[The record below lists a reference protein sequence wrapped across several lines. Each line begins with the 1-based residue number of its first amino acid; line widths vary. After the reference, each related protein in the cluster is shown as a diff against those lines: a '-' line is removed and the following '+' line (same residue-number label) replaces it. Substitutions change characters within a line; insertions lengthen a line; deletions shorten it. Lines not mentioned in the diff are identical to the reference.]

1 MLTWWAYQ
9 DDEQTLLPLESR
21 LDIEHIF
28 PRGRQDKERSLSN
41 VRNLEALGNKALLE
55 KRINISA
62 SDYRFADKIKYY
74 KGYVNMRKQLKAGTQ
89 IKELV
94 DFANT
99 RTDFQ
104 EKDIVQRTASI
115 IFAFTEYLGKNGL
128 VNSYSSDNANIGD
141 LIDN

>member
-1 MLTWWAYQ
+1 M
-9 DDEQTLLPLESR
+9 
-21 LDIEHIF
+21 DIEHIF

-62 SDYRFADKIKYY
+62 SDYRFIDKTKYY
-74 KGYVNMRKQLKAGTQ
+74 KGYVNMRKQMKEGTQ
-89 IKELV
+89 IKELL

-99 RTDFQ
+99 RTDFK

-115 IFAFTEYLGKNGL
+115 IFAFTEYLGQNGL
-128 VNSYSSDNANIGD
+128 VNA
-141 LIDN
+141 